1 MSTPGRLGT
10 RRVGGPRHHAVEVG
24 PKPGQIDTRS
34 CAEHGD
40 CGIGER
46 EAAQRHGRRLS
57 RWGTGPGDHDGVVL
71 ARSRPDL
78 TAVGTKPPL
87 GDISCRGLS
96 VPLRAA
102 KQLLVC

>member
-10 RRVGGPRHHAVEVG
+10 RPVGRPRHHAVEVG
-24 PKPGQIDTRS
+24 PKPGQIDTPS

-40 CGIGER
+40 CGIDEH
-46 EAAQRHGRRLS
+46 EAAPRHGRRLS
-57 RWGTGPGDHDGVVL
+57 RWDTVPGNRDGVVL
-71 ARSRPDL
+71 ARSPPDL

-87 GDISCRGLS
+87 GDVPCHGLS